1 MADSFIEV
9 PIVTDANELA
19 DLAIDE
25 LAATWTDWEPNDGD
39 LEVVQ
44 IEALSQMAADVAN
57 VAAIMPAAAFEAVLE
72 RLFGVVPQSGEPA
85 VGTVTFTLLDA
96 LPHTIPGGTEV
107 DIDGYAFTV
116 DDDMTIPSGQ
126 TSLAAVPVSA
136 NVNDTGANG
145 LVGENVTLVGVLA
158 FVGTVTLD
166 APTSGAVDPETEEE
180 YLDRGS
186 QALELQ
192 AITLVTARDYELMA
206 LNDPAVERATA
217 VINMATRTITVTVSD
232 EDGAVVDST
241 SKTRLAATFDDYRQ
255 TTWVVVIGDPT
266 VTTINVTFQVHL
278 YPGFDSTAALDNAKA
293 VLIDFL
299 DPSSWGSTQTD
310 QGTPTV
316 EPRVRKNKLID
327 LIGDATGVDYVID
340 LTITGSAGSVQTN
353 GDWLMPGAV
362 PVPKAGPSITGS
374 VA

>member
-293 VLIDFL
+293 VLTDFL

>member
-57 VAAIMPAAAFEAVLE
+57 VAAIMPAVAFEAVLE

-116 DDDMTIPSGQ
+116 DDDMTIAAGQ

-232 EDGAVVDST
+232 EDGAVVDSA